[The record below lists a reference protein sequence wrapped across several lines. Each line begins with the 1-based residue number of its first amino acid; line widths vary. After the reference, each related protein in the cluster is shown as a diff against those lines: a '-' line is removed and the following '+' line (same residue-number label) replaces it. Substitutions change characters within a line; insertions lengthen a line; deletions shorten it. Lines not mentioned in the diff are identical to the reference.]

1 MRNTLLLF
9 LVATLLCSC
18 QLFDREEDTPSFLHI
33 DNIEV
38 QTNGTGNEGA
48 ITSNINDAW
57 VFLNDDNLG
66 NWELPA
72 TIPVYSEGSQ
82 NIKVIAGIRI
92 NGLEEFRAQ
101 YPFLDY
107 HEEEIPLVPGE
118 IIQLNPL
125 VKYYKPTTFI
135 WKENFENAGI
145 SLDSASGSHTSIK
158 LTSNVNHI
166 IEGVT
171 SGLVALHDTIS
182 FYKGV
187 SNEIFDLPVAST
199 PVYLEIDYKTDMD
212 FIVFLISHNPNNT
225 PETPVIGLKAKVDDS
240 GNLVQNKTYID
251 LTYDVSTNYLAS
263 GYQIGISTSLPDNHS
278 SGTFIL
284 DNIKL
289 IHQ

>member
-1 MRNTLLLF
+1 MRNITFYF
-9 LVATLLCSC
+9 LVATLLFSC
-18 QLFDREEDTPSFLHI
+18 QLFDKEEDTPSFLRI

-38 QTNGTGNEGA
+38 QSNGTGNEGV

-72 TIPVYSEGSQ
+72 TIPVYSNGNQ
-82 NIKVIAGIRI
+82 NIKVIAGIRV

-101 YPFLDY
+101 YPFLDFY
-107 HEEEIPLVPGE
+107 EEEIQLVPGE
-118 IIQLNPL
+118 IVQLNPI
-125 VKYYKPTTFI
+125 VKYYEPTTFI
-135 WKENFENAGI
+135 WKENFESAGV
-145 SLDSASGSHTSIK
+145 SLDSAGGSHTSIK
-158 LTSNVNHI
+158 LTSDLSSI
-166 IEGVT
+166 LEGVT
-171 SGLVALHDTIS
+171 SGIVSLYDTII
-182 FYKGV
+182 FYKGI
-187 SNEIFDLPVAST
+187 SNEIFDLPVASA

-212 FIVFLISHNPNNT
+212 FIVFLISHNPNKKI
-225 PETPVIGLKAKVDDS
+225 ETPVIGIKAKVDDS

-263 GYQIGISTSLPDNHS
+263 GYQIGISTSLPANLS